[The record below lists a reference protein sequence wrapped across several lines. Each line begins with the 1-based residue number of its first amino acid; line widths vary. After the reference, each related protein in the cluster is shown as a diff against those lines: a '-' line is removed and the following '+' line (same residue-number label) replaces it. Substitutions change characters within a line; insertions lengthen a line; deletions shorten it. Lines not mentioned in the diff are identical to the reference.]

1 MNRPHGTFATLA
13 AIATLVLI
21 TTGLTASAA
30 DAPGVSDREVVI
42 GGLHPFSGP
51 ASAYSVISRGEEAY
65 FAYVNERGGV
75 NGRRIVYKDLD
86 DAYSP
91 PQALQ
96 LAKQL
101 VEQDHVF
108 ALFNTLGTAN
118 NLAIRPYLNEMKV
131 PHLFV
136 ASGAT
141 TWGRD
146 AARFPWTIG
155 FNADYQAEAT
165 VFAKAILAR
174 APSARIAVLFQN
186 DDFGQDYITGL
197 KLGLGAKAAQIVKTA
212 SYEVSD
218 TDVRSQISSLKA
230 SGADVLLLA
239 ATPKSATQALVAVG
253 QLGWNVA
260 TYLSNVS
267 ASQIVMRA
275 AAQQSGAT
283 ATEGVVTANYTIDPS
298 NATFGTSRG
307 MKIYR
312 EALSKYIAGA
322 DPSNNFYMYGMAA
335 AYAMTDA
342 LQRTGK
348 TLTRERLMD
357 AVTHLDER
365 DNPFLIPGIV
375 LQTSPTD
382 RFPIRQEQLW
392 RYTSGNWQPFGALI
406 DVRK

>member
-21 TTGLTASAA
+21 ATGLTASAA

>member
-298 NATFGTSRG
+298 NTTFATSRG

-322 DPSNNFYMYGMAA
+322 DPANNFYMYGMAA